1 MITAYIVFSIAISS
15 SSFRPNTI
23 NSTIISIAIIKTE
36 LGSCRNAFPNIQI
49 EENIANKY
57 SHVFNMKTKTN
68 KI

>member
-49 EENIANKY
+49 EENI
-57 SHVFNMKTKTN
+57 TN
-68 KI
+68 NLHIIIDIILIHSQ

>member
-49 EENIANKY
+49 EENI
-57 SHVFNMKTKTN
+57 TN
-68 KI
+68 NLHIIIDIILIHCQ